1 MACRRQGFA
10 ESFAED
16 GLCRRH
22 DGANRSKA
30 AATTEPGW
38 RADEVQGFLQSPASY
53 KPFRSP

>member
-38 RADEVQGFLQSPASY
+38 RADEVQGFLQSPAS
-53 KPFRSP
+53 